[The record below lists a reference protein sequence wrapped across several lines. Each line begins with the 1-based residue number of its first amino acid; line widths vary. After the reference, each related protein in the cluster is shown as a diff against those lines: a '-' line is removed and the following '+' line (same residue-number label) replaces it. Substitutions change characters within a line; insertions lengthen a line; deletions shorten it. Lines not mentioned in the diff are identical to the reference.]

1 MEKKTLPR
9 LFAIYIGGAQMSVKI
24 FSVAKNGI
32 CGKKGIRPGD
42 LLLSI
47 NSHEINDVLDYRF
60 YALGEKLKID
70 FLCADGRK
78 STVKLSSSDACERLG
93 ISFETF
99 LMDKHRRCKNS
110 CVFCFIDQLPKGLRK
125 SLYFKD
131 DDSRLSFL
139 FGNYI
144 TLTNLTEADVERIIK
159 MRISPV
165 NVSVHTM
172 NPDLRVKMMRNPSA
186 GKVLSYLKRFS
197 DSDIDINAQ
206 LVLCP
211 GINDGSELLFS
222 LTELSKLSSVRS
234 VAAVPV
240 GMTKFRDELYP
251 LDFYNKESAGAVIDL
266 INSFN
271 ESLEKQGRDKIAYP
285 SDEFFLLSE
294 REMPDVGYYGDFS
307 QLDNGVGMYA
317 LTADEFRASLSE
329 ADSDNNNRVFSVATG
344 VSAYP
349 LIKKLADEFMT
360 KFPSSVISVYCIKN
374 RFFGEKV
381 TVAGLITGTDLISR
395 LKEYGFLRGKLLL
408 PSVMFKSSTER
419 IFLDDVAVE
428 DAEAQLNAEIIIC
441 ECSGKALFDSFYNN

>member
-1 MEKKTLPR
+1 
-9 LFAIYIGGAQMSVKI
+9 MSVKV

-42 LLLSI
+42 LLLSV

-60 YALGEKLKID
+60 YSLGERLEIV
-70 FLCADGRK
+70 FLCADNRK
-78 STVKLSSSDACERLG
+78 VTVKLSSSDVCDKLG

-99 LMDKHRRCKNS
+99 LMDKHRHCKNS
-110 CVFCFIDQLPKGLRK
+110 CIFCFIDQLPKGLRK

-144 TLTNLTEADVERIIK
+144 TLTNLTEADVDRIIK

-172 NPDLRVKMMRNPSA
+172 NPELRVRMMRNPSA
-186 GKVLSYLKRFS
+186 GKVLLYLKRFS
-197 DSDIDINAQ
+197 DAGIDINAQ

-211 GINDGSELLFS
+211 GINDGDELLFS
-222 LTELSKLSSVRS
+222 LRKLSELDSVRS

-240 GMTKFRDELYP
+240 GMTEFRDGLYP
-251 LDFYNKESAGAVIDL
+251 LESFNKESAAAVIDL
-266 INSFN
+266 IDSFN
-271 ESLEKQGRDKIAYP
+271 NRLEKQGRDKIAFP

-294 REMPDVGYYGDFS
+294 RDIPDVTYYGDFS

-317 LTADEFRASLSE
+317 LTADEFRSALSE
-329 ADSDNNNRVFSVATG
+329 KASDDKVRRLSVATG
-344 VSAYP
+344 VAAYP
-349 LIKKLADEFMT
+349 LIKRLADEFMSRFLNSDI
-360 KFPSSVISVYCIKN
+360 KVYCIKN

-381 TVAGLITGTDLISR
+381 TVAGLITGTDLISQ
-395 LKEYGFLRGKLLL
+395 LKENGFSGGKLFL
-408 PSVMFKSSTER
+408 PSVMFKSPAER
-419 IFLDDVAVE
+419 IFLDDVTVE
-428 DAEAQLNAEIIIC
+428 DAEAQLDAEIVIS
-441 ECSGKALFDSFYNN
+441 ECGGNALFDSFYKT

>member
-1 MEKKTLPR
+1 
-9 LFAIYIGGAQMSVKI
+9 MSVKV

-42 LLLSI
+42 LLLSV

-60 YALGEKLKID
+60 YTLGERLEIV
-70 FLCADGRK
+70 FLCADKRK
-78 STVKLSSSDACERLG
+78 VTVKLSSADTCDRLG

-99 LMDKHRRCKNS
+99 LMDKHRHCKNS
-110 CVFCFIDQLPKGLRK
+110 CIFCFIDQLPKGLRK

-144 TLTNLTEADVERIIK
+144 TLTNLTEADVDRIIK

-172 NPDLRVKMMRNPSA
+172 NPELRVRMMRNPSA
-186 GKVLSYLKRFS
+186 GRVLTYLKRFS
-197 DSDIDINAQ
+197 DAGIDINAQ

-211 GINDGSELLFS
+211 GINDGDELLFS
-222 LTELSKLSSVRS
+222 LRKLSEVDSVRS

-240 GMTKFRDELYP
+240 GMTEFRDGLYP
-251 LDFYNKESAGAVIDL
+251 LESYNKDSAAAVIDL
-266 INSFN
+266 IDSFN
-271 ESLEKQGRDKIAYP
+271 MELEKQGREKIAFP

-294 REMPDVGYYGDFS
+294 RELPDVSYYGDFS

-317 LTADEFRASLSE
+317 LTADEFRSALYEKAS
-329 ADSDNNNRVFSVATG
+329 DDKNRSVSVATG
-344 VSAYP
+344 VAAYP
-349 LIKKLADEFMT
+349 LIKKLSDEFMSR
-360 KFPSSVISVYCIKN
+360 FPNSYIKVYCIKN

-381 TVAGLITGTDLISR
+381 TVAGLITGTDLISQ
-395 LKEYGFLRGKLLL
+395 LKENGFTGGRLLL
-408 PSVMFKSSTER
+408 PSVMVKSPAER
-419 IFLDDVAVE
+419 IFLDDVTVE
-428 DAEAQLNAEIIIC
+428 DAEAQLNAEIVIS
-441 ECSGKALFDSFYNN
+441 ECAGSALFDSFYKT